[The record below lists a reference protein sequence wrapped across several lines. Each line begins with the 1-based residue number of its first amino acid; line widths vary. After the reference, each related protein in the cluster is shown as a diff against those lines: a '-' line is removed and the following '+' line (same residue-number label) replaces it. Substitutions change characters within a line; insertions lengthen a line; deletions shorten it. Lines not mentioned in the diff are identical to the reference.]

1 MSEPGRRLLAFAVGV
16 LWLGLAGWVY
26 LFGIALVGVSIDP
39 GATPI
44 PGWLATATAMGLFV
58 LAAHRRRLAMIVS
71 VVGALFLAADVV
83 RSMAGST
90 PDIIW
95 SLTSIAAVAVL
106 IGLVSIAAI
115 PSGGRGEPWVTQSPR

>member
-1 MSEPGRRLLAFAVGV
+1 
-16 LWLGLAGWVY
+16 
-26 LFGIALVGVSIDP
+26 
-39 GATPI
+39 
-44 PGWLATATAMGLFV
+44 
-58 LAAHRRRLAMIVS
+58 MIVS

-115 PSGGRGEPWVTQSPR
+115 RAAAGANPG